1 MRWPLPL
8 ASLLAWLP
16 LCSWALPAGSCRL
29 TPLPGPTWA
38 LSNGLIERRILLSA
52 SGPKTVLLGLKDGP
66 AGLDFEEFLLRLEG
80 GREVGPA
87 GFTWATTPE
96 QIPVGDGLSLALQ
109 GEGRA
114 LPLKIRLV
122 YTVLP
127 GKPYMWKQIAL
138 QAVGDAK
145 VLLRDV
151 QVERARAVPPS
162 AKADLG
168 GLGQP
173 VFLGNWAFWGL
184 EYPAADN
191 LQRDGVI
198 TLEHHPGM
206 WLGGSK
212 WWYSKPAVFGIA
224 RDGDVAGAFRQ
235 YLADI
240 RRPPRS
246 YVVYNSWYDV
256 QRGGM
261 NVPVLVD
268 RARQFHEQ
276 LTVKRGAPFDA
287 AALDDGWQDRQSIWE
302 IDPAGFP
309 NGFGDLYD
317 GLKPM
322 NVSIGLWHPLT
333 AVNGNLDTTWG
344 VANGYEVSPDKS
356 FFCLSGRR
364 YNAALREE
372 LRRHTTE
379 YGIDYFKHDFNAFAC
394 AGERHGHLPEAVYG
408 REANV
413 DGEIEV
419 FRFLSRVHPGVY
431 LNPSGGLWL
440 SPWWLKYVDTV
451 WMQWCDDFGYNRR
464 VVACEPR
471 DWEMTYRDG
480 ALYQN
485 LHVDRAQFPVSAIM
499 TIGIIDGKLN
509 RLGGENEPLDRWA
522 NNVVVNV
529 GRGSMLKELYL
540 TPGLLSPAQ
549 WDVLASALKWQQ
561 QFVTQ
566 MATGRMLPLDP
577 RQDEVYGWVHVNRDG
592 GFVCLRNPG
601 IVGRTITV
609 DLAELRGNPIRACRV
624 YPWRGGVPV
633 TAAPG
638 PPSVTTA
645 VDPFGVTVIE
655 LGTQQGAREPG
666 VEGARASIAARE
678 PGEITYDIWGRP
690 GSAAK
695 VTLDCPCA
703 ELSSIETNQGLKL
716 ALHDHRK
723 QIPLQFPGH
732 AYHLSEVRAD
742 GAGRT
747 FNVTVDP
754 GVDWHF
760 LVVVRDL
767 PKTWSLTL
775 SVDGQPAPTRRVP
788 GEGWEL
794 FMCPVPEG
802 EHEVGW
808 AGPAEDAVPP
818 PFSSRAYRAQAFFV
832 REAALQSV
840 RVKVTYPPQPGPLP
854 ATLETPFAGIERST
868 WVGPQVTVE
877 PSSGPTQLAVTEADL
892 ANAKA
897 AKLHVSVFGSQAGDD
912 YGRKWVVLNGQR
924 VATVPA
930 NSNTAQPDTW
940 EGFVIDLAPEHLRLL
955 HQENEVV
962 IERQTA
968 DCFKFG
974 DLALAVQR
982 PDGLWAETNH
992 DPAIWCSAPGW
1003 LFDEGT
1009 HFGDRTPGI
1018 RLRFRTP

>member
-1 MRWPLPL
+1 MRCPL
-8 ASLLAWLP
+8 ALASISVWLSS
-16 LCSWALPAGSCRL
+16 CSSALVAGPCRV

-38 LSNGLIERRILLSA
+38 ISNGLVERHVSLFP
-52 SGPKTVLLGLKDGP
+52 SGPKTVLLGLNDGLV
-66 AGLDFEEFLLRLEG
+66 GFEFDEFLLRLEG

-87 GFTWATTPE
+87 DFSWTAAPE
-96 QIPVGDGLSLALQ
+96 QTPVGDGLSLALQ
-109 GEGRA
+109 GEGKA
-114 LPLKIRLV
+114 VPLRIRLV
-122 YTVLP
+122 YTILP
-127 GKPYMWKQIAL
+127 GKPYMWKQVAL
-138 QAVGDAK
+138 QATGDGK

-151 QVERARAVPPS
+151 QVERAKAVQPS

-173 VFLGNWAFWGL
+173 VFLGDRAFWGL

-198 TLEHHPGM
+198 ALEHHPGV
-206 WLGGSK
+206 WLDGSK
-212 WWYSKPAVFGIA
+212 WWYSKRAVFGIA
-224 RDGDVAGAFRQ
+224 RDGDAAAAFRR

-256 QRGGM
+256 QRGEM
-261 NVPVLVD
+261 NVPVLID
-268 RARQFHEQ
+268 RARQFHEE
-276 LTVKRGAPFDA
+276 LTAKRGAPFDA
-287 AALDDGWQDRQSIWE
+287 AALDDCWQDRQSIWE
-302 IDPAGFP
+302 IDQVGFP
-309 NGFGDLYD
+309 NAFRDLYD

-333 AVNGNLDTTWG
+333 AMMYNLDTEWG
-344 VANGYEVSPDKS
+344 LKNGYEVSPDKA
-356 FFCLSGRR
+356 FFCLSGPR

-394 AGERHGHLPEAVYG
+394 AGEGHGHLPEAVYG

-413 DGEIEV
+413 DAEIEM

-431 LNPSGGLWL
+431 LNPSGGMWL

-451 WMQWCDDFGYNRR
+451 WMQWCDDFGYSKG

-485 LHVDRAQFPVSAIM
+485 LHVDRVQFPVSAIM
-499 TIGIIDGKLN
+499 TIGLIDGKLN

-522 NNVVVNV
+522 NNVLVNM

-540 TPGLLSPAQ
+540 TPALLSPQQ

-561 QFVTQ
+561 QFVGP

-577 RQDEVYGWVHVNRDG
+577 RQDRIYGWVHANRNG
-592 GFVCLRNPG
+592 GFICLRNPG
-601 IVGRTITV
+601 IVSRTITV
-609 DLAELRGNPIRACRV
+609 DLPELQGDSIPAYRV
-624 YPWRGGVPV
+624 YPWRESVPV
-633 TAAPG
+633 TATPG
-638 PPSVTTA
+638 RPSLTTA
-645 VDPFGVTVIE
+645 VEPFGVTVIE
-655 LGTQQGAREPG
+655 LGPQQGAREPV
-666 VEGARASIAARE
+666 VEGARASIAARK
-678 PGEITYDIWGRP
+678 PGEITYDIWSQP
-690 GSAAK
+690 GSTAQ
-695 VTLDCPCA
+695 VTLGFPHA
-703 ELSSIETNQGLKL
+703 ELSSIETDQGLKL
-716 ALHDHRK
+716 APHGHWK
-723 QIPLQFPGH
+723 QIPLQFPGR

-742 GAGRT
+742 EAGRT
-747 FNVTVDP
+747 FGVTVDP
-754 GVDWHF
+754 GVKWQF
-760 LVVVRDL
+760 VVAARDL

-788 GEGWEL
+788 GEGWDL
-794 FMCPVPEG
+794 LMCPVPEG

-808 AGPAEDAVPP
+808 AAPSQDAAPP
-818 PFSSRAYRAQAFFV
+818 PFSSRAYRIQPFFV
-832 REAALQSV
+832 REATLQSI
-840 RVKVTYPPQPGPLP
+840 RVKVTYPPQPGPLAAIP
-854 ATLETPFAGIERST
+854 ETPFAGVERTT
-868 WVGPQVTVE
+868 WAGPEVTVE
-877 PSSGPTQLAVTEADL
+877 PSSGPTQMAVTEADL

-897 AKLHVSVFGSQAGDD
+897 AKLHLSVFGSQGGDD
-912 YGRKWVVLNGQR
+912 YGRKWVVLNGRR
-924 VATVPA
+924 VAAVPA
-930 NSNTAQPDTW
+930 NSNASQPDRW
-940 EGFVIDLAPEHLRLL
+940 EEFITDLAPEHVKLLRL
-955 HQENEVV
+955 ENEVV

-968 DCFKFG
+968 DCFKLG

-982 PDGLWAETNH
+982 PDGLWAETDH
-992 DPAIWCSAPGW
+992 DPTIWCSAPGW

-1018 RLRFRTP
+1018 RLRFQTP